1 MWPNSQFPADLFTF
15 SEEILNGKLNFLCS
29 ESTNV
34 LVHWRER
41 HEDFSIFWESVMRK
55 RKGLRKLVVV
65 WSDVYPELCD
75 DGILSQ
81 TDNTTHFLGLE
92 HVQKNVE
99 EFSKRFPFPINV
111 SGGVGEDIFDETGLI
126 ECESK

>member
-1 MWPNSQFPADLFTF
+1 
-15 SEEILNGKLNFLCS
+15 
-29 ESTNV
+29 
-34 LVHWRER
+34 
-41 HEDFSIFWESVMRK
+41 MRK

-92 HVQKNVE
+92 QVQKNVE